1 MKNFFR
7 IVAFLEGVSYILL
20 LFMAVPLKYWGGD
33 EGFVK
38 LLGMPHG
45 LLFVGYIVFSY
56 LLKEDENWNAKD
68 FRIVILASVIP
79 FAMLFAV
86 SMMNLLGISAN
97 LMSLGAIDFGLI
109 VDF

>member
-33 EGFVK
+33 ESYVK

-45 LLFVGYIVFSY
+45 LLFVLYIIIAFS
-56 LLKEDENWNAKD
+56 LREDENWDTKD
-68 FRIVILASVIP
+68 FSIVLLASVIP
-79 FAMLFAV
+79 FGTFY
-86 SMMNLLGISAN
+86 
-97 LMSLGAIDFGLI
+97 
-109 VDF
+109 VDRKYLVQ